1 MILDSPL
8 RHVNTNLPC
17 LLDIFQLLE
26 SPDPSPYLDVC
37 MSSDYADIFK
47 ACLSA
52 ERYDG
57 MRTRLH
63 NYQKNSVFKML
74 RRELLPDLLLDP
86 KFSPILENEDTEKKR
101 LNHPLLPYFQFARGF
116 DEATNRWVY
125 QNKNAPGRPVS
136 AQDVSWY
143 EDSRGGII
151 CEDMGTGKTCECL
164 ALTLLTKRQMAHP
177 PIEGERLPCVGTVA
191 SALKTSRARKPG
203 RVPQL
208 KDLAAERALLSC
220 AESLRVM
227 NDDKMI
233 PADIWQQQLEPY
245 PPYYL
250 VNPIAD
256 SNARRTA
263 SHRNRE
269 MAMFRVYMSSST
281 IVVVPDN
288 LIDQWVREKY
298 KHVEDSCGL
307 EILKIDDSMREIP
320 DPPALIKYDLVLI
333 TVSRLSE
340 EYTKIDSNID
350 VLWQRCRCLSLG
362 FSKCSCEMRT
372 EKLLFRSP
380 LLRVHWKRLIV
391 DEGHIMSARNTTR
404 SLMVTYLIADRRWVC
419 TGTPTHNLVHAT
431 SALVSGAQTIA
442 STPSYAESDSC
453 TTAGNDIDNSDTLH
467 DSNEESIEDPET
479 RRRPGLGPRES
490 SSDFLQLGT
499 LISKFL
505 RVGPFAHSASM
516 WSSLIVQPYKRNEP
530 GASNRLRM
538 LMQSIMVR
546 NLPETVHSEIQ
557 LPPLYERAVELQ
569 PTRQQALTY
578 NTIVA
583 FFHINAILT
592 ERAGRDYFFH
602 PENKQHLRRIVK
614 NLFLSCFWFP
624 ISLKHI
630 SDGITNG
637 QRALELWKQG
647 KKPYSDKDVS
657 TLEQSVGV
665 LVQASDDSE
674 WTFVAQSET
683 VGYWVDGLPQ
693 KLTKSMFRPPS
704 ASGDNPSRIA
714 TPDQLQEIATC
725 AKEMTTAADDDMPP
739 RIINIS
745 PHEYEQLRSST
756 IPSCTSNKIAYIVDQ
771 VQRFHQSEKCIVFV
785 NSPSEV
791 LLVHDA
797 LGLARILHLVYAN
810 QGMSR
815 NQRRHNIMTFSTSV
829 VYNVIVMDVHLAAY
843 GIDLSAASR
852 VWFTSPIWQAARERQ
867 AIKRAHRL
875 GQTKPVFVETLLTE
889 GSLEEE
895 LWRRRQ
901 EISSDGSDD
910 GTVAKDIEE
919 DGKMRRLLTDLSF
932 VIPGTSETLDSGRFA
947 SGLRFW
953 PQKVQYS
960 DRLRQKYEK
969 WCPQSPARKV
979 CRLRLRVVEPAESA
993 QKTQQDSCE

>member
-1 MILDSPL
+1 
-8 RHVNTNLPC
+8 
-17 LLDIFQLLE
+17 
-26 SPDPSPYLDVC
+26 
-37 MSSDYADIFK
+37 
-47 ACLSA
+47 
-52 ERYDG
+52 
-57 MRTRLH
+57 
-63 NYQKNSVFKML
+63 ML

-86 KFSPILENEDTEKKR
+86 EFSPLVEKQDIEKKR
-101 LNHPLLPYFQFARGF
+101 LNNPLLPYFQFAHGL

-125 QNKNAPGRPVS
+125 QNKKSPGCPVS

-164 ALTLLTKRQMAHP
+164 ALTLLTKRQMAQP
-177 PIEGERLPCVGTVA
+177 PIEGERLPCVGIVFST
-191 SALKTSRARKPG
+191 LKTDRATKPN
-203 RVPQL
+203 RVPRL

-227 NDDKMI
+227 HDDKMI
-233 PADIWQQQLEPY
+233 PADIWHQQLEPY

-256 SNARRTA
+256 PNARRA
-263 SHRNRE
+263 VSQRNLE

-298 KHVEDSCGL
+298 KHVEDTCGL
-307 EILKIDDSMREIP
+307 EVLKIDDTMREIP
-320 DPPALIKYDLVLI
+320 DPSTLIKYDLVLI

-340 EYTKIDSNID
+340 EYTRIDSNID
-350 VLWQRCRCLSLG
+350 VLWQRCRCFTLG
-362 FSKCSCEMRT
+362 YRSCSCETRS
-372 EKLLFRSP
+372 EKLLFRSS

-431 SALVSGAQTIA
+431 SALVPETQPSEL
-442 STPSYAESDSC
+442 TPVHIES
-453 TTAGNDIDNSDTLH
+453 NSRPDVRNSIENADTLH
-467 DSNEESIEDPET
+467 ESDEESTDG
-479 RRRPGLGPRES
+479 RRKPGQGPRES

-505 RVGPFAHSASM
+505 RVGPFAHSASL

-530 GASNRLRM
+530 GASDRLRM

-546 NLPETVHSEIQ
+546 NLPEVVHSEIQ
-557 LPPLYERAVELQ
+557 LPPLHEKIVEIQ

-578 NTIVA
+578 NTIVS

-592 ERAGRDYFFH
+592 ERTGRDYFFH

-614 NLFLSCFWFP
+614 NLFLSCFWFS

-630 SDGITNG
+630 SDGVSNG

-657 TLEQSVGV
+657 TLKQSIGV
-665 LVQASDDSE
+665 LVQASTDSE

-683 VGYWVDGLPQ
+683 VGYWVNGLPQ
-693 KLTKSMFRPPS
+693 KLTKSMFRAPS
-704 ASGDNPSRIA
+704 SLDDNPAHIA
-714 TPDQLQEIATC
+714 TAVQLQEIAEH
-725 AKEMTTAADDDMPP
+725 AKEMTAAADDDMPP
-739 RIINIS
+739 RIVNIS

-756 IPSCTSNKIAYIVDQ
+756 VHSCTSNKIAYIVDQ
-771 VQRFHQSEKCIVFV
+771 IQRFHHSEKCIVFV
-785 NSPSEV
+785 NSLSEV
-791 LLVHDA
+791 LLVHEA
-797 LGLARILHLVYAN
+797 LGLARILHLMYAN

-815 NQRRHNIMTFSTSV
+815 SQRRHNIMTFSTSV
-829 VYNVIVMDVHLAAY
+829 VYNVIVMDIHLAAY

-852 VWFTSPIWQAARERQ
+852 VWFTSPIWQSARERQ

-875 GQTKPVFVETLLTE
+875 GQTRPVFVETLLTK

-901 EISSDGSDD
+901 
-910 GTVAKDIEE
+910 
-919 DGKMRRLLTDLSF
+919 
-932 VIPGTSETLDSGRFA
+932 
-947 SGLRFW
+947 
-953 PQKVQYS
+953 
-960 DRLRQKYEK
+960 
-969 WCPQSPARKV
+969 
-979 CRLRLRVVEPAESA
+979 
-993 QKTQQDSCE
+993 

>member
-1 MILDSPL
+1 MHVPPKNDSLAPV
-8 RHVNTNLPC
+8 RQTRRKRKRNGS
-17 LLDIFQLLE
+17 LLE
-26 SPDPSPYLDVC
+26 SPDPSPYLDMC
-37 MSSDYADIFK
+37 MSSEYADIFR

-63 NYQKNSVFKML
+63 NYQKKSVFKML

-86 KFSPILENEDTEKKR
+86 EFNPLFENKDIEKKR
-101 LNHPLLPYFQFARGF
+101 RSNPLLPYFQFARGL

-125 QNKNAPGRPVS
+125 QNKNNPGRSVS

-164 ALTLLTKRQMAHP
+164 ALTLLTKRQMAQP
-177 PIEGERLPCVGTVA
+177 PIEGERLPCVGIAA
-191 SALKTSRARKPG
+191 SALKTGRTRKPG

-227 NDDKMI
+227 HDDKMI

-250 VNPIAD
+250 VNPAAD
-256 SNARRTA
+256 SNARRTV
-263 SHRNRE
+263 SQRNLE
-269 MAMFRVYMSSST
+269 MAMFRVYVSSST

-288 LIDQWVREKY
+288 LVDQWVREKY

-307 EILKIDDSMREIP
+307 EILKIDDSMLEIP
-320 DPPALIKYDLVLI
+320 DPTTLIKYDLVLI

-340 EYTKIDSNID
+340 EYTKIDSNMD

-362 FSKCSCEMRT
+362 FTKCSCEKRT

-404 SLMVTYLIADRRWVC
+404 SLIVAYLIADRRWVC

-431 SALVSGAQTIA
+431 SALVSETQPIA
-442 STPSYAESDSC
+442 ATSSYIESDEDSTEGAES
-453 TTAGNDIDNSDTLH
+453 
-467 DSNEESIEDPET
+467 
-479 RRRPGLGPRES
+479 RRKPGLGPRES

-505 RVGPFAHSASM
+505 RVGPFAHSASL
-516 WSSLIVQPYKRNEP
+516 WSSLVVQPYKRNEP
-530 GASNRLRM
+530 GASDRLRM

-557 LPPLYERAVELQ
+557 LPPLHERVVEIP

-578 NTIVA
+578 NTIVG

-592 ERAGRDYFFH
+592 ERDGRDYFFH

-614 NLFLSCFWFP
+614 NLFLSCFWFS

-630 SDGITNG
+630 SDGVING

-657 TLEQSVGV
+657 TLEQSIGV
-665 LVQASDDSE
+665 LIQASDDSE
-674 WTFVAQSET
+674 WSFVAQSET
-683 VGYWVDGLPQ
+683 VGYGVDGLPL

-704 ASGDNPSRIA
+704 ASGDNAYRIA
-714 TPDQLQEIATC
+714 TPEQLLEIAAR
-725 AKEMTTAADDDMPP
+725 AKEMTTAVDDDMPP
-739 RIINIS
+739 RIVNVS
-745 PHEYEQLRSST
+745 PEEYEQLRAST
-756 IPSCTSNKIAYIVDQ
+756 VSSCTSNKIAYIVDK
-771 VQRFHQSEKCIVFV
+771 VRRFHQSEKCIVFV
-785 NSPSEV
+785 NSPGEV

-797 LGLARILHLVYAN
+797 LELARILHLVYAN

-815 NQRRHNIMTFSTSV
+815 SQRRHNIMTFSTSV

-875 GQTKPVFVETLLTE
+875 GQTRPVFVETLLTK

-901 EISSDGSDD
+901 EISNDGNDD
-910 GTVAKDIEE
+910 GVVAKDIEE
-919 DGKMRRLLTDLSF
+919 DGKMRRLLTNLKFITPS
-932 VIPGTSETLDSGRFA
+932 TSETFDSGRFA
-947 SGLRFW
+947 SGLKFW
-953 PQKVQYS
+953 PQKIQYS
-960 DRLRQKYEK
+960 DRLRQKYER
-969 WCPQSPARKV
+969 WCPQLPARKA
-979 CRLRLRVVEPAESA
+979 CRLRLRVVEPTESA
-993 QKTQQDSCE
+993 QQTQQNSHE